1 MSLYGR
7 WLLPRLIARVMQA
20 PDFGA
25 YRARLVP
32 RACGVVL
39 DLGFG
44 SGLNLPHYGPAV
56 RRVIGLEPSPALL
69 RRAAAPASAAAP
81 PVSLLRA
88 RAEAIPLR
96 SGSVDTVVMTWT
108 LCSLEDAR
116 GGLAELR
123 RVLRPG
129 GALLFAEHG
138 RAPDPAVARW
148 QGRLDPLW
156 WRISCRLDNPV
167 AALLAEAGFTL
178 EEARSGYLGRGP
190 RVLTFMTEGVARRLP
205 GCPAGSSG

>member
-1 MSLYGR
+1 MTPYGR

-20 PDFGA
+20 PDLGA

-32 RACGVVL
+32 RASGVVL
-39 DLGFG
+39 DLGIG
-44 SGLNLPHYGPAV
+44 SGLNLPLYGPAV
-56 RRVIGLEPSPALL
+56 RRVIGLDPAPLLL
-69 RRAAAPASAAAP
+69 RRAAPAAAAASV
-81 PVSLLRA
+81 PVHLLQA
-88 RAEAIPLR
+88 AAEAIPLR
-96 SGSVDTVVMTWT
+96 SGCVDTVVMTWT

-116 GGLAELR
+116 AGLAELR

-129 GALLFAEHG
+129 GALLFVEHG

-148 QGRLDPLW
+148 QRRLDPLW
-156 WRISCRLDNPV
+156 WRISCHLDNPV

-190 RVLTFMTEGVARRLP
+190 RTLTFMTEGVAR
-205 GCPAGSSG
+205 A